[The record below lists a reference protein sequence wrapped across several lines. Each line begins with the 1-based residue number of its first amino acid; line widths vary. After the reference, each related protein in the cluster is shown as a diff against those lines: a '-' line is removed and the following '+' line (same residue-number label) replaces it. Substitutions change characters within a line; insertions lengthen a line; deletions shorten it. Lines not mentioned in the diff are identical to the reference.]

1 MTVSRKSTLIRVRKW
16 KGRGPLRGFL
26 VTWDVNSADHSTAGR
41 LRRFLYGSTA
51 RYHDRTYRYP
61 GFVERDGVRYV
72 GQSVV
77 FVIPPLLRGLGGVL
91 ARRGIARAAHTA
103 AAPPAVPGAS

>member
-1 MTVSRKSTLIRVRKW
+1 MTVPRKSTLIRVRKW
-16 KGRGPLRGFL
+16 KGRGPLRGFI
-26 VTWDVNSADHSTAGR
+26 VTWDVNSADHSAAGR

-77 FVIPPLLRGLGGVL
+77 FVIPPLLGELDEFLTRHGVDHEVIPDSI
-91 ARRGIARAAHTA
+91 G
-103 AAPPAVPGAS
+103 